1 MDDQHV
7 IKYNQTDQSASDD
20 LLMTDN
26 CGIKRQIRQGI
37 YDSQSRGGERWES
50 NGQLELDLNL
60 SHLKPEI
67 CAPTTFQFV
76 DWMSL

>member
-1 MDDQHV
+1 M
-7 IKYNQTDQSASDD
+7 IKYNQKDQSASDYQ
-20 LLMTDN
+20 LMTDN
-26 CGIKRQIRQGI
+26 CGMNQKTNKTRDLQ
-37 YDSQSRGGERWES
+37 QSVSLGERWES
-50 NGQLELDLNL
+50 NGQLELDLDL